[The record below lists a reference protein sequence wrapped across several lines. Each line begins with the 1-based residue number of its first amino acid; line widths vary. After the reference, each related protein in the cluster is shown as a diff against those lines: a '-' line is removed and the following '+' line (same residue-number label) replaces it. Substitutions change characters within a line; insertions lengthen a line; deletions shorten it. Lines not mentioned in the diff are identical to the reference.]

1 MKYLKLKD
9 EIVLIDNI
17 LHVEMK
23 ENTIEILYNIVASD
37 TIQGARFYGHVLDYS
52 EVKND
57 VNEEKTKIEQ
67 DYEKLMNNLNV
78 DNLEN
83 AYKNIITNKDLLIES
98 LKDRMNQNEKTIYK
112 IKLLIYNN
120 FKTNKIKIKELK
132 GILKDEI

>member
-1 MKYLKLKD
+1 MNYLMLKG

-67 DYEKLMNNLNV
+67 DYEKLMDNLNI
-78 DNLEN
+78 EN
-83 AYKNIITNKDLLIES
+83 KIDVLTERINKNSNKFRHISVIIIDPFLSRKE
-98 LKDRMNQNEKTIYK
+98 K
-112 IKLLIYNN
+112 IKQIEEM
-120 FKTNKIKIKELK
+120 IKN
-132 GILKDEI
+132 EI

>member
-23 ENTIEILYNIVASD
+23 ENTIEILYGINVPE
-37 TIQGARFYGHVLDYS
+37 QGNKFYGHVLDYS

-78 DNLEN
+78 DNLDN
-83 AYKNIITNKDLLIES
+83 AYKHVITERNILIDDM
-98 LKDRMNQNEKTIYK
+98 K
-112 IKLLIYNN
+112 KLLNKKEDLIKKIYNS
-120 FKTNKIKIKELK
+120 TLGLTSNKKKIEKIKE
-132 GILKDEI
+132 IINNEV